1 MTHTTL
7 ALFNLGGGEIIL
19 ILALLLMLVLVPAI
33 IVGVILL
40 VIQASRKTGNAPPPP
55 PALPTRNNAP
65 EKLVMVKCPSCGK
78 LNDQDAKFCKEC
90 GKKL

>member
-19 ILALLLMLVLVPAI
+19 ILVLLLILVAVPALI
-33 IVGVILL
+33 AGVIWL
-40 VIQASRKTGNAPPPP
+40 VVQSNRKAGNAPVPS
-55 PALPTRNNAP
+55 PARPAQNASP
-65 EKLVMVKCPSCGK
+65 GKLVMVKCPACGK
-78 LNDQDAKFCKEC
+78 LNDQDAKYCKEC